1 MVSDVRGAMHGFVQR
16 LAVKWALTIPAAAR
30 ATPAVPEKP
39 VKENIRHAAVAVHM
53 HGMER
58 LVLVRQHINMLAAA
72 PATPVA
78 QALPAVANML
88 LANALRDINGKMV
101 NVRQKRY
108 GDSAVAMLHSVHLVI
123 SCSATEL
130 AARIRYQ
137 AKRR

>member
-72 PATPVA
+72 RATPVA
-78 QALPAVANML
+78 QALPAVVNIQLVLAPADML
-88 LANALRDINGKMV
+88 GTEV
-101 NVRQKRY
+101 
-108 GDSAVAMLHSVHLVI
+108 LVP
-123 SCSATEL
+123 SKTL
-130 AARIRYQ
+130 V
-137 AKRR
+137 